1 MCPAKNLL
9 KWHDMP
15 PHLQFNPYIHTG
27 YRPLLTFWESLA
39 SLFYLHNETINIVT
53 HGVPIVFILVV
64 TPRVMPW
71 TQIDSHFLAWCHISG
86 SVAPWIGSFIY
97 HLFMNIKQPPSF
109 YHRLLQ
115 LDMLGIWVSQS
126 FGALPMVVASVFCL
140 PKLLQW
146 LIISC
151 YCLFAIVGLFKALSA
166 SSPWNRRLCFALPFL
181 MRNLLCVL
189 RLTKYGGGDPSSIS
203 YVILQ
208 DLLSVVG
215 GAIGAVNIPE
225 KWFPGYLDLY
235 LNSHNIMHVLVVSA
249 VYCMFYS
256 ATSDLVWMAHGSCDR
271 LISSQYHRD
280 ILIKNEL

>member
-1 MCPAKNLL
+1 MDWFVHLSPVYEHQTTAFFLSPPPSARHAGYLGVSEFWPLDNLL
-9 KWHDMP
+9 MK
-15 PHLQFNPYIHTG
+15 Y
-27 YRPLLTFWESLA
+27 SK
-39 SLFYLHNETINIVT
+39 LFRKDT
-53 HGVPIVFILVV
+53 
-64 TPRVMPW
+64 
-71 TQIDSHFLAWCHISG
+71 S
-86 SVAPWIGSFIY
+86 
-97 HLFMNIKQPPSF
+97 
-109 YHRLLQ
+109 
-115 LDMLGIWVSQS
+115 
-126 FGALPMVVASVFCL
+126 GALPMVVASVFCL